1 VTTADKLDLGQG
13 NPLFTTQFRALSEG
27 VAGNGVLASGDLA
40 VSADPNTALGLL
52 VDPGSLRYGGSDY
65 SLGTQ
70 ASLTLAAGDGANDR
84 WDTVVFDTAAGGP
97 AVREGVAEQYPT
109 PPDPGVD
116 DHLLAVVYVPSGASD
131 VPDSNV
137 LDWRAHHQGAAAVR
151 VADAPSNYT
160 SDNVEGAL
168 AEAAD
173 AAAAASAAF
182 DAEDSGQV
190 ATSDAAPIY
199 TTALADGETLSVRSA
214 ALTLADGRP
223 VPTGVDLVI
232 ATLDGA
238 GGGTVQATVLAG
250 DGATVYAGETGSP
263 LASYAN
269 GSGGVQTV
277 GVLADNGHFAGGSG
291 GASDH
296 HQVFAAAGGRGGA

>member
-1 VTTADKLDLGQG
+1 VTTADKLELGQG

-27 VAGNGVLASGDLA
+27 VAGNGVLAAGELA

-52 VDPGSLRYGGSDY
+52 VGPGSLRYGGSDY
-65 SLGTQ
+65 SLDAQ
-70 ASLTLAAGDGANDR
+70 ASLSLTSGDATYDR
-84 WDTVVFDTAAGGP
+84 WDTVVFDTASGGP

-109 PPDPGVD
+109 PPDLGVD

-151 VADAPSNYT
+151 VADAPGNYT

-173 AAAAASAAF
+173 AAAAAEAAV
-182 DAEDSGQV
+182 DAEDAGQV

-199 TTALADGETLSVRSA
+199 TTGLADGETLSVRTAS
-214 ALTLADGRP
+214 LTLADGQAA
-223 VPTGVDLVI
+223 PTGVDLVI
-232 ATLDGA
+232 ATLDNS

-263 LASYAN
+263 IASYAN
-269 GSGGVQTV
+269 DSGGAQTV
-277 GVLADNGHFAGGSG
+277 GVLVDNGHFTGGSG
-291 GASDH
+291 GAGDH
-296 HQVFAAAGGRGGA
+296 VQVFAATGGSAE